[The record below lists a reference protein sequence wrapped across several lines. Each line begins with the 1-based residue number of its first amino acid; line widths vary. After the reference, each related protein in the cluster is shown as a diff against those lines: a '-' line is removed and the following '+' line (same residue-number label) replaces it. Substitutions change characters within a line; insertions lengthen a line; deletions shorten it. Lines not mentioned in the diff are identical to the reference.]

1 VNSRRVRELLI
12 ESYHRKPGPAVHI
25 PRHSH
30 GSYVV
35 TLNDVPWTAQYW
47 YRRRWR
53 TVPPRSVST
62 IPPGEVHA
70 ARDLDDLTGPAT
82 YRVFYLPAETVR
94 QVGEQLR
101 RRGAVFEFGQPSLV
115 DPDLYRA
122 ADRLHRQYE
131 QMEFALAQECGLL
144 TVLAGMFGRRPARA
158 TEVCRARPEVARAK
172 EYLLDNLTANV
183 SLSDLSRVAT
193 LSPYHLNREF
203 GAEVG
208 LPPHAF
214 HIQARI
220 DRAKRLIAEGRPVG
234 EVAQATGFFD
244 QSHLRRHFLRIVGVT
259 PTVYATGSR

>member
-1 VNSRRVRELLI
+1 MRELLV

-30 GSYVV
+30 ETYVV
-35 TLNDVPWTAQYW
+35 CLNDVPWTAQYW
-47 YRRRWR
+47 YRRHWR
-53 TVPPRSVST
+53 IVPPRSVSV

-82 YRVFYLPAETVR
+82 YRVFYLPPELVR

-101 RRGAVFEFGQPSLV
+101 RRAMTFEFGQPSLV
-115 DPDLYRA
+115 DPGLYLA
-122 ADRLHRQYE
+122 ADRVHRQYE
-131 QMEFALAQECGLL
+131 QTEFALAQDCGLL
-144 TVLAGMFGRRPARA
+144 AVLVGLFGRHGRRPV
-158 TEVCRARPEVARAK
+158 EPPPVPRARPEVARAK
-172 EYLLDNLTANV
+172 AYLLDNLTANV
-183 SLSDLSRVAT
+183 SLADLARVAT
-193 LSPYHLNREF
+193 LSPYHLNRAF
-203 GAEVG
+203 GGEVG

-220 DRAKRLIAEGRPVG
+220 DRAKHLIAAGRPVG

-259 PTVYATGSR
+259 PTAYAAGRR